1 MIMER
6 YKEELNN
13 IHAPEDLIMKTL
25 LKVHEEEAKVEE
37 EKRAAETV
45 VTETVKAETNV
56 TDFASH
62 KSNKN
67 RYKLFI
73 TVGSTLA
80 AAALILLIA
89 KGMRSTG
96 DYSATDTA
104 SDTATSTYTETADF
118 AEDAAAEDSY
128 DNTMSE
134 MAADDS
140 YDDAAAA
147 DDSDYMEA
155 TTTADTYDDMEADYS
170 DDADDSDDSK
180 HTKQSGVGLLYNPL
194 TGPGYKAG
202 TSNVSSAAAT
212 SNSDEGNVTIED
224 YSSYAEYDMNL
235 LVSRLSTAS
244 QKYYI
249 TENEDGSIKNDRAL
263 IEMYTSGQNATL
275 ALSKTTELASDELLQ
290 GMRTTVAGNEVRL
303 GEYEEYNTYYAAFRL
318 GEMNAVLIGR
328 EITKDEFESI
338 LADILNE

>member
-1 MIMER
+1 MER

-37 EKRAAETV
+37 EKRTAEPIEA
-45 VTETVKAETNV
+45 ETVKAETNV
-56 TDFASH
+56 TEFASH
-62 KSNKN
+62 RSNKN

-89 KGMRSTG
+89 KGMKSGR
-96 DYSATDTA
+96 DYAAKDS
-104 SDTATSTYTETADF
+104 ATSTYTETADY

-140 YDDAAAA
+140 YDAA
-147 DDSDYMEA
+147 DTAEADDYMEA
-155 TTTADTYDDMEADYS
+155 TTTAEYDDMATEAE
-170 DDADDSDDSK
+170 DDADDSARRKKSE
-180 HTKQSGVGLLYNPL
+180 VGLLYNPL
-194 TGPGYKAG
+194 TTPGYKAG

-212 SNSDEGNVTIED
+212 SNTDEGNVTIDD
-224 YSSYAEYDMNL
+224 YSSYAEYDMYL
-235 LVSRLSTAS
+235 LVSRLNTAS
-244 QKYYI
+244 QQYYI
-249 TENEDGSIKNDRAL
+249 TENEDGSIKNDRGL
-263 IEMYTSGQNATL
+263 IEIYTTGQNATL
-275 ALSKTTELASDELLQ
+275 VLSKTQELASDELLQ

-318 GEMNAVLIGR
+318 GDMNAVLIGR